1 METPRPRHLCLN
13 PWTKGDVTSLGT
25 RTWWVGLRR
34 GSCSVEAGRCTSWL
48 KGRQGKAGLRGRRG
62 CRCCAVQFGPQ
73 GPATRAGK
81 RGSPEVALLPLEPS
95 TASTDPQLLTGRH
108 RADGVL
114 SCEACD
120 QPELLSSGRAVT
132 LGPGQLQGECRVRGR
147 SPSQDPAACL
157 AAQG

>member
-1 METPRPRHLCLN
+1 M
-13 PWTKGDVTSLGT
+13 
-25 RTWWVGLRR
+25 
-34 GSCSVEAGRCTSWL
+34 
-48 KGRQGKAGLRGRRG
+48 
-62 CRCCAVQFGPQ
+62 
-73 GPATRAGK
+73 
-81 RGSPEVALLPLEPS
+81 ALLPLEPS

-147 SPSQDPAACL
+147 SPSQNPAACL